1 MHVPEITKKKKNLI
15 NQLSTGHFY
24 ALLST
29 DLLLKKH
36 SFITVRVTNILFPG
50 QARRF
55 VGSDQSLSL
64 SPIFISEELIKQNTI
79 YAWSVLLDKKS
90 VNQNNKKKNIRGSK
104 SVLLL
109 WCFVCLVLFFT
120 TKSTIFQLCRDRFSW
135 VEPVLGKDN
144 CVLLKDT
151 TQ

>member
-1 MHVPEITKKKKNLI
+1 M
-15 NQLSTGHFY
+15 
-24 ALLST
+24 ST
-29 DLLLKKH
+29 DRLFK
-36 SFITVRVTNILFPG
+36 TVRVSNNLFPG

-79 YAWSVLLDKKS
+79 YTWSVLLDKKS
-90 VNQNNKKKNIRGSK
+90 VNQNNKKNIRRSK

-109 WCFVCLVLFFT
+109 WCFVCLVLLFT
-120 TKSTIFQLCRDRFSW
+120 SQSTIFSVMSSRVWSSW
-135 VEPVLGKDN
+135 VELVLSKDN
-144 CVLLKDT
+144 CLKDT

>member
-1 MHVPEITKKKKNLI
+1 MYLKLPKRKKNLI

-55 VGSDQSLSL
+55 VGSDLSL
-64 SPIFISEELIKQNTI
+64 SPI
-79 YAWSVLLDKKS
+79 
-90 VNQNNKKKNIRGSK
+90 
-104 SVLLL
+104 
-109 WCFVCLVLFFT
+109 CLQ
-120 TKSTIFQLCRDRFSW
+120 I
-135 VEPVLGKDN
+135 PY
-144 CVLLKDT
+144 
-151 TQ
+151 